1 MTTLQKKEKLQI
13 TGILIILLLGSFYL
27 YFTWT
32 KFKKNQAD
40 EILQISRSIVAT
52 LPKEDLKHLE
62 TSLNDTLKPQY
73 KKIKGTLSAIIKT
86 NPKARFAYLYKQK
99 NKKLYFIVDSEPAAS
114 KDCSPP
120 GQEYSEAHKAYYQ
133 PFQDGKEYVI
143 GPATDRWG
151 TWVSVLVPLKDEN
164 SGKTIA
170 IYAMDFNSKKWNSIL
185 INDVSESIILILL
198 LLTTFILLFK
208 IKSKN
213 KTLQEDIQRRKQT
226 EEKLIIA
233 KENAEESDRLKSA
246 FLANMSHEIRTP
258 MNGIMGFAELL
269 KKPNLSNSEQQEF
282 VKIIDQSGTRMLN
295 IINDIID
302 ISKIESGLMS
312 VSISETNVNKQME
325 YIYNFFKPE
334 TDKKGIEIKLQNG
347 LPLNKSTI
355 KTDSEKIYAILTNL
369 VKNAVKFTTAGS
381 IEFGYSLKP
390 VKQVNTDP
398 KTISSEQFELE
409 FYVRDTGIGI
419 SENQLS
425 VIFERFRQ
433 ASESMTRNYEG
444 AGLGLSIS
452 KAFVEMLG
460 GKIWVES
467 EKEKGSTFYFTIP
480 YHQSIEMTEETPLN
494 TNLNSNIKKTKIVI
508 AEDDEISAYLITKLL
523 EPFAKEIIRT
533 KTGLETVQYCQ
544 NNPDVDLI
552 LMDIQMPEMNGYE
565 AIKEI
570 RNFNSKV
577 VIIAQ
582 TAHVLSSDKTNAIE
596 FGCNNYISKPIKKEE
611 LDLLL
616 HQYFIIREN

>member
-1 MTTLQKKEKLQI
+1 MKNDTQKKEKLQI
-13 TGILIILLLGSFYL
+13 TGIVIILLLGTLYL
-27 YFTWT
+27 YYTWT

-52 LPKEDLKHLE
+52 LPTEDLKYLDVK
-62 TSLNDTLKPQY
+62 LNDTLKPKY
-73 KKIKGTLSAIIKT
+73 KNLKSTLYAIIST
-86 NPKARFAYLYKQK
+86 NPKARFAYLYTQK
-99 NKKLYFIVDSEPAAS
+99 NNKLYFILDSEPAVS

-120 GQEYSEAHKAYYQ
+120 GQEYTEAHKAYYQ

-151 TWVSVLVPLKDEN
+151 TWVSVLVPIKDKN

-170 IYAMDFNSKKWNSIL
+170 VYAMDFNSKKWNSIL
-185 INDVSESIILILL
+185 IHDVSESIILIVLL
-198 LLTTFILLFK
+198 LATFILLFK
-208 IKSKN
+208 IKSNN
-213 KTLQEDIQRRKQT
+213 KILQEDIQKHKLTQ
-226 EEKLIIA
+226 EKLLLA

-269 KKPNLSNSEQQEF
+269 KKPNLSALEQQEF
-282 VKIIDQSGTRMLN
+282 VNIIDHSGARMLN

-302 ISKIESGLMS
+302 ISKIEAGLMA
-312 VSISETNVNKQME
+312 VSISETNINKQME
-325 YIYNFFKPE
+325 YIYTFFKPE
-334 TDKKGIEIKLQNG
+334 ADRKGVEIRMQNG
-347 LPLNKSTI
+347 LPLNQSTI
-355 KTDSEKIYAILTNL
+355 KTDPEKIYAILTNL
-369 VKNAVKFTTAGS
+369 VKNAIKFTATGS
-381 IEFGYSLKP
+381 IEFGYILKP
-390 VKQVNTDP
+390 LNSNP
-398 KTISSEQFELE
+398 EQFELE
-409 FYVRDTGIGI
+409 FYVQDSGIGI
-419 SENQLS
+419 NKNQLNF
-425 VIFERFRQ
+425 IFERFRQ
-433 ASESMTRNYEG
+433 ASESMNRNYEG

-480 YHQSIEMTEETPLN
+480 YEYQVIENFEETSFSSDFN
-494 TNLNSNIKKTKIVI
+494 HNIKKIKIVI
-508 AEDDEISAYLITKLL
+508 AEDDEISAYLITKFL

-565 AIKEI
+565 AIQKI
-570 RNFNSKV
+570 RRFNNEV
-577 VIIAQ
+577 IIIAQ
-582 TAHVLSSDKTNAIE
+582 TAHVLSEDKINTIE

-611 LDLLL
+611 LYLLI
-616 HQYFIIREN
+616 HQYFSSKEN

>member
-1 MTTLQKKEKLQI
+1 MKSILPKKKNLQI
-13 TGILIILLLGSFYL
+13 LGVIIILLSGGFYL
-27 YFTWT
+27 HHTWK

-52 LPKEDLKHLE
+52 LPTEDLKYLE
-62 TSLNDTLKPQY
+62 VKINDTVKPKYKNLKN
-73 KKIKGTLSAIIKT
+73 TLYAIINT
-86 NPKARFAYLYKQK
+86 NPKARFAYLYMQK
-99 NKKLYFIVDSEPAAS
+99 NNKLYFIVDSEPAVS
-114 KDCSPP
+114 NDCSPP
-120 GQEYSEAHKAYYQ
+120 GQQYTEANKAYYQ
-133 PFQDGKEYVI
+133 PFRDGKEYVI
-143 GPATDRWG
+143 GPAKDRWG
-151 TWVSVLVPLKDEN
+151 TWVSVLVPIKNKN
-164 SGKTIA
+164 SGETIA
-170 IYAMDFNSKKWNSIL
+170 VYAMDFNSKKWNTIL
-185 INDVSESIILILL
+185 IHDVSESIVLILL

-213 KTLQEDIQRRKQT
+213 KILKEDIQKRKQT
-226 EEKLIIA
+226 EAKLVVA

-269 KKPNLSNSEQQEF
+269 KRPNLSPLEQQEF
-282 VKIIDQSGTRMLN
+282 ISIIDHSGDRMLN

-302 ISKIESGLMS
+302 ISKIEAGLMS
-312 VSISETNVNKQME
+312 VSISETNINKQME

-334 TDKKGIEIKLQNG
+334 MDQKGIEIRLQNG
-347 LPLNKSTI
+347 LSMDKSTI
-355 KTDSEKIYAILTNL
+355 KTDPEKIYAILTNL
-369 VKNAVKFTTAGS
+369 VKNAIKFTTTGC
-381 IEFGYSLKP
+381 IEFGYILKS
-390 VKQVNTDP
+390 VNTDS
-398 KTISSEQFELE
+398 KNNLSVEFELE

-419 SENQLS
+419 PKNQLA

-433 ASESMTRNYEG
+433 SSESMTRSYEG

-467 EKEKGSTFYFTIP
+467 KKDKGSTFYFTIP
-480 YHQSIEMTEETPLN
+480 YHYQQIDNTEKTPSN
-494 TNLNSNIKKTKIVI
+494 NDLNSNIKKIKTVI

-533 KTGLETVQYCQ
+533 KTGLETVMYCQ

-565 AIKEI
+565 AIREI
-570 RNFNSKV
+570 RKFNKEV
-577 VIIAQ
+577 IIIAQ
-582 TAHVLSSDKTNAIE
+582 TAHVLSEDKINTIE

-611 LDLLL
+611 LQVLI
-616 HQYFIIREN
+616 HQYFSSKEK